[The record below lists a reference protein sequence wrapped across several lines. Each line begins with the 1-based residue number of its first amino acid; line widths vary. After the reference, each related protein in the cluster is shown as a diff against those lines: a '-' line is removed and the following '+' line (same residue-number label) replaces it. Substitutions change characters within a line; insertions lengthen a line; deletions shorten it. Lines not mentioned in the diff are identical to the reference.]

1 MSKPDGKEFSLKDHF
16 YGAATVGE
24 RGQIVIP
31 VEARK
36 RYNIETGDKVLIMGA
51 PHQRGLM
58 LIKIDA
64 MREFMTTILSDLQEM
79 EQEIASGRDAASR
92 AKTEEEAF

>member
-1 MSKPDGKEFSLKDHF
+1 MSKSDCKEFSLKDHF

-36 RYNIETGDKVLIMGA
+36 RYNIETGDKILIMGA
-51 PHQRGLM
+51 PHERGLM

-79 EQEIASGRDAASR
+79 EQEIAQGRHTVSQ

>member
-1 MSKPDGKEFSLKDHF
+1 MSKPEDKDFSLKDHF

-36 RYNIETGDKVLIMGA
+36 RYNIETGDKILIMGA
-51 PHQRGLM
+51 PHDRGLM
-58 LIKIDA
+58 LIKIEA
-64 MREFMTTILSDLQEM
+64 MREFMMTILADLQHM
-79 EQEIASGRDAASR
+79 EQEIASGHTDLTKMEEAAS
-92 AKTEEEAF
+92 

>member
-1 MSKPDGKEFSLKDHF
+1 MSKPDCKEFSLKDNF

-36 RYNIETGDKVLIMGA
+36 RYNIETGDKILIMGA
-51 PHQRGLM
+51 PHKRGLM
-58 LIKIDA
+58 LIKIEA

-79 EQEIASGRDAASR
+79 EQEIASGRDVAAQ

>member
-1 MSKPDGKEFSLKDHF
+1 MSKLNDKDFSLKDHF

-36 RYNIETGDKVLIMGA
+36 KYNIESGDKILIMGA
-51 PHQRGLM
+51 PHEKGLM
-58 LIKIDA
+58 LVKIDA
-64 MREFMTTILSDLQEM
+64 MREFMLTLLSDLQHM
-79 EQEIASGRDAASR
+79 EREILNDG
-92 AKTEEEAF
+92 KTEEATS

>member
-1 MSKPDGKEFSLKDHF
+1 MSKPDSNEFSLKDHF

-36 RYNIETGDKVLIMGA
+36 RYNIETGDKILIMGA
-51 PHQRGLM
+51 PHERGLM

-64 MREFMTTILSDLQEM
+64 MRDFMTAILSDLQEM
-79 EQEIASGRDAASR
+79 EQEIASGRDTVSQ
-92 AKTEEEAF
+92 AKMEEEAF

>member
-1 MSKPDGKEFSLKDHF
+1 MSNSNDKDFCLKDHF

-36 RYNIETGDKVLIMGA
+36 KYNIESGDKILIMGA
-51 PHQRGLM
+51 PHEKGLM
-58 LIKIDA
+58 LVKIDA
-64 MREFMTTILSDLQEM
+64 MREFMLTLLSDLQHLER
-79 EQEIASGRDAASR
+79 EIQNDIKAEEAAS
-92 AKTEEEAF
+92 

>member
-1 MSKPDGKEFSLKDHF
+1 MSKPDKKEFSLKDHF

-36 RYNIETGDKVLIMGA
+36 RYNIETGDKILIMGA
-51 PHQRGLM
+51 PHERGLM
-58 LIKIDA
+58 LVKIDA
-64 MREFMTTILSDLQEM
+64 MREFMTTIIADLQHM
-79 EQEIASGRDAASR
+79 EQEIASDRDPAHQ
-92 AKTEEEAF
+92 AKTEEDAL

>member
-1 MSKPDGKEFSLKDHF
+1 MSKTHEEFSLKDHF

-36 RYNIETGDKVLIMGA
+36 KYAIETGDKLLIMGA
-51 PHQRGLM
+51 PHEKGLM
-58 LIKIDA
+58 LVKIEA
-64 MREFMTTILSDLQEM
+64 LREFMTTILSDLQTLEH
-79 EQEIASGRDAASR
+79 EIQSKEIQSNSNSEETAS
-92 AKTEEEAF
+92 

>member
-1 MSKPDGKEFSLKDHF
+1 MCGAKDKEYSLKDHF

-36 RYNIETGDKVLIMGA
+36 KYGIESGDKILIMGA
-51 PHQRGLM
+51 PHDKGLM
-58 LIKIDA
+58 LVKIDA
-64 MREFMTTILSDLQEM
+64 MREFMVSLLADLQHLET
-79 EQEIASGRDAASR
+79 EFQNETKAEE
-92 AKTEEEAF
+92 KTP

>member
-1 MSKPDGKEFSLKDHF
+1 MSKSDTKEFSLKDHF

-36 RYNIETGDKVLIMGA
+36 RYGIETGDKILIMGA
-51 PHQRGLM
+51 PHERGLM
-58 LIKIDA
+58 LIKIEA

-79 EQEIASGRDAASR
+79 EQEIALGSVRP
-92 AKTEEEAF
+92 AKTEDDAS

>member
-1 MSKPDGKEFSLKDHF
+1 MSKPDDKEFCLKDHF

-36 RYNIETGDKVLIMGA
+36 KHNIETGDKILIMGA
-51 PHQRGLM
+51 PHKEGLM
-58 LIKIDA
+58 LFKIDA
-64 MREFMTTILSDLQEM
+64 MRDFMTTILSDLQHLER
-79 EQEIASGRDAASR
+79 EIQDGNQDG
-92 AKTEEEAF
+92 KTEEAAS

>member
-1 MSKPDGKEFSLKDHF
+1 MSKPDTKEFCLKDHF

-36 RYNIETGDKVLIMGA
+36 KYNIETGDKILIMGA
-51 PHQRGLM
+51 PHEKGLM
-58 LIKIDA
+58 LVKIDA
-64 MREFMTTILSDLQEM
+64 MREFMMTLLSDLQHLEREIQNDGKM
-79 EQEIASGRDAASR
+79 EDSAS
-92 AKTEEEAF
+92 

>member
-1 MSKPDGKEFSLKDHF
+1 MPSDPKEFSLKDHF

-36 RYNIETGDKVLIMGA
+36 RYGIETGDKILIMGA
-51 PHQRGLM
+51 PHDRGLM
-58 LIKIDA
+58 LIKIEA

-79 EQEIASGRDAASR
+79 EQEIALGGARP
-92 AKTEEEAF
+92 AKTEDDAS

>member
-1 MSKPDGKEFSLKDHF
+1 MSKPETKEFSLKDHF

-36 RYNIETGDKVLIMGA
+36 RYNIETGDKILIMGA
-51 PHQRGLM
+51 PHERGLM
-58 LIKIDA
+58 LVKIDA
-64 MREFMTTILSDLQEM
+64 MREFMTTIISDLQHM
-79 EQEIASGRDAASR
+79 EQEIASGHDGTNQ
-92 AKTEEEAF
+92 AKTEDDAF

>member
-1 MSKPDGKEFSLKDHF
+1 MSKPDTKEFSLKDHF

-36 RYNIETGDKVLIMGA
+36 RYNIETGDKILIMGA
-51 PHQRGLM
+51 PHGRGLM

-64 MREFMTTILSDLQEM
+64 MREFMNTILADLQHM
-79 EQEIASGRDAASR
+79 EQEIASDRDAGGL
-92 AKTEEEAF
+92 AKTEDKAL

>member
-1 MSKPDGKEFSLKDHF
+1 MSKTDAKDFSLKDHF

-36 RYNIETGDKVLIMGA
+36 RYHIETGDKVLIMGA

-58 LIKIDA
+58 VIKIDA
-64 MREFMTTILSDLQEM
+64 MREFMTTILSDLQHM
-79 EQEIASGRDAASR
+79 EQEIASGPDAAGQ
-92 AKTEEEAF
+92 AKTEDEAL

>member
-1 MSKPDGKEFSLKDHF
+1 MSKPDTKEFSLKDHF

-36 RYNIETGDKVLIMGA
+36 RYNIETGDKILIMGA
-51 PHQRGLM
+51 PHERGLM

-64 MREFMTTILSDLQEM
+64 MREFMTTIIADLQHM
-79 EQEIASGRDAASR
+79 EQEIASGHDTTLP
-92 AKTEEEAF
+92 AKTEEDAF

>member
-1 MSKPDGKEFSLKDHF
+1 MPSDTKEFSLKDHF

-36 RYNIETGDKVLIMGA
+36 RYGIETGDKILIMGA
-51 PHQRGLM
+51 PHERGLM
-58 LIKIDA
+58 LIKIEA
-64 MREFMTTILSDLQEM
+64 MREFMTTILSDLQAM
-79 EQEIASGRDAASR
+79 EQEIAQGGARP
-92 AKTEEEAF
+92 AKTEDDAS

>member
-1 MSKPDGKEFSLKDHF
+1 MPKPGAKEFSLKDHF

-36 RYNIETGDKVLIMGA
+36 RYGIETGDKILIMGA
-51 PHQRGLM
+51 PHERGLM
-58 LIKIDA
+58 LIKIEA

-79 EQEIASGRDAASR
+79 EQEIALGGVRP
-92 AKTEEEAF
+92 AKTEDDAS

>member
-1 MSKPDGKEFSLKDHF
+1 MPKPDAKEFSLKDHF

-36 RYNIETGDKVLIMGA
+36 RYNIETGDKILIMGA
-51 PHQRGLM
+51 PHERGLM
-58 LIKIDA
+58 LIKFDA
-64 MREFMTTILSDLQEM
+64 MREFMNTILADLQHM
-79 EQEIASGRDAASR
+79 EQEIASGGDAAGP
-92 AKTEEEAF
+92 AKTEDAF

>member
-1 MSKPDGKEFSLKDHF
+1 MPNPEAKEFSLNDHF

-36 RYNIETGDKVLIMGA
+36 RYNIETGDKILIMGA
-51 PHQRGLM
+51 PHERGLM

-64 MREFMTTILSDLQEM
+64 MREFMNTIIADLQHM
-79 EQEIASGRDAASR
+79 EQEIASGHDAAVPT
-92 AKTEEEAF
+92 KTEDDAS

>member
-1 MSKPDGKEFSLKDHF
+1 MSKPDKKEFSLKDHF

-36 RYNIETGDKVLIMGA
+36 RYNIETGDKILIMGA
-51 PHQRGLM
+51 PHERGLM
-58 LIKIDA
+58 LVKIDA
-64 MREFMTTILSDLQEM
+64 MREFMNTILSDLEHM
-79 EQEIASGRDAASR
+79 EQEIALERDAASQ
-92 AKTEEEAF
+92 AKAEEDSL

>member
-1 MSKPDGKEFSLKDHF
+1 MSKPGGEKFSLKDSF

-36 RYNIETGDKVLIMGA
+36 RYNIETGDKILIMGA
-51 PHQRGLM
+51 PHERGLM
-58 LIKIDA
+58 LIKIEA
-64 MREFMTTILSDLQEM
+64 MREFMTAILSDLQEM
-79 EQEIASGRDAASR
+79 EQEIASGHSAVPQP
-92 AKTEEEAF
+92 KTEDDAF

>member
-1 MSKPDGKEFSLKDHF
+1 MSKTDTKEFSLKDHF

-58 LIKIDA
+58 VIKIDA
-64 MREFMTTILSDLQEM
+64 MREFMTTILSDLQHM
-79 EQEIASGRDAASR
+79 EQEIASEHDAASQ
-92 AKTEEEAF
+92 AKTEENAF

>member
-1 MSKPDGKEFSLKDHF
+1 MPKPDAKEFSLKDHF

-36 RYNIETGDKVLIMGA
+36 RYGIETGDKILIMGA
-51 PHQRGLM
+51 PHDRGLM
-58 LIKIDA
+58 LIKIEA

-79 EQEIASGRDAASR
+79 EQEIALGSGRP
-92 AKTEEEAF
+92 AKTEDDAS

>member
-1 MSKPDGKEFSLKDHF
+1 MPMSKPHDKEFCLKDHF

-36 RYNIETGDKVLIMGA
+36 KYNIGTGDKILIMGA
-51 PHQRGLM
+51 PHEKGLM
-58 LIKIDA
+58 LVKIDA
-64 MREFMTTILSDLQEM
+64 MREFMLTLLSDLQHLER
-79 EQEIASGRDAASR
+79 EIQNDIQAEEAAS
-92 AKTEEEAF
+92 

>member
-1 MSKPDGKEFSLKDHF
+1 MSKLDNKDFSLKDHF

-36 RYNIETGDKVLIMGA
+36 KYNIESGDKILIMGA
-51 PHQRGLM
+51 PHEKGLM
-58 LIKIDA
+58 LVKIDA
-64 MREFMTTILSDLQEM
+64 MREFMLTLLSDLQHLER
-79 EQEIASGRDAASR
+79 EIHNDV
-92 AKTEEEAF
+92 KTEEAAP

>member
-1 MSKPDGKEFSLKDHF
+1 MSQPDKTEFSLKDHF

-36 RYNIETGDKVLIMGA
+36 RYNIETGDKVLIMGS
-51 PHQRGLM
+51 PHDRGLM
-58 LIKIDA
+58 VIKIDA
-64 MREFMTTILSDLQEM
+64 MREFMTAILSDLQEM
-79 EQEIASGRDAASR
+79 EQEIASGRDAAGQ
-92 AKTEEEAF
+92 AKTEEDAF